1 VAVHHVAHVAGQRVA
16 LAGLRGAQRD
26 GVGPFAV
33 RGHVRPAVAQRGGHF
48 TGRDARQVRLLLRC
62 GARHQERVGAQA
74 HRAEEGRAE
83 HVPPHLFQERV
94 QVQRAEADAVLRL
107 GDDQRGPAQ
116 LGGHALPHGGVVA
129 QLGLHGLVHVGRRGL
144 GGQEAARL
152 RAQLVLVFGEAE
164 FHD

>member
-1 VAVHHVAHVAGQRVA
+1 VAVHHVAHVAGERVA
-16 LAGLRGAQRD
+16 LGGLRGAQRD
-26 GVGPFAV
+26 GVGPLAV

-48 TGRDARQVRLLLRC
+48 TRGDARQVRLLLRG

-94 QVQRAEADAVLRL
+94 QVERAEADAVLRL

-144 GGQEAARL
+144 GSQEAARL